1 MPLIILSVLVQVAL
15 VIHIIK
21 TGRNTTWIW
30 IVVILPVAGSVAYLL
45 LEALPDLMNTNTG
58 RSAGRKIQSVV
69 NPNRDINEATRQ
81 FSISDSV
88 ENSMKLAEECFKK
101 GLYSDAKELYSKC
114 VRGVHADNPDLLYGL
129 AKSDYELGN
138 FSETRAS
145 LDKLIELNPE
155 YKNQEAH
162 LLYARTL
169 EALGEVAAALHEYET
184 LHGYFSGPNA
194 SYHFGKFL
202 QAQNQAEKAKE
213 VFNHILLIAKNSPS
227 HYRSVHKE
235 IIRLAKIEA
244 SS

>member
-1 MPLIILSVLVQVAL
+1 MPLIVLSVLVQAAL

-30 IVVILPVAGSVAYLL
+30 VVVILPGAGSIAYLL
-45 LEALPDLMNTNTG
+45 LEVLPDLMNTKSG
-58 RSAGRKIQSVV
+58 RSAGRKIQTVV
-69 NPNRDINEATRQ
+69 NPNKDINAAAKN
-81 FSISDSV
+81 FAVSDSV

-101 GLYSDAKELYSKC
+101 GLYSDAKELYAKSL
-114 VRGVHADNPDLLYGL
+114 RGVHADNPDLLYGL
-129 AKSDYELGN
+129 AKTDYELGN
-138 FSETRAS
+138 FSETRDT

-184 LHGYFSGPNA
+184 LHGYFSGPKA

-202 QAQNQAEKAKE
+202 QGQNQPDKARE
-213 VFNHILLIAKNSPS
+213 IFNHILHIAKNSPS
-227 HYRSVHKE
+227 HYRSTHKE

>member
-1 MPLIILSVLVQVAL
+1 MPLIVLSVLLQVAL

-30 IVVILPVAGSVAYLL
+30 VVVMLPVAGSIAYLL
-45 LEALPDLMNTNTG
+45 LEALPDLMNTKSG

-69 NPNRDINEATRQ
+69 NPNKDINDAARQ
-81 FSISDSV
+81 FAVSDSV
-88 ENSMKLAEECFKK
+88 ENSMKLAEECFRK
-101 GLYSDAKELYSKC
+101 GLYSDAKELFSKC
-114 VRGVHADNPDLLYGL
+114 LRGVHEDNPDLMHGL
-129 AKSDYELGN
+129 AKADYELGN
-138 FSETRAS
+138 FDETRAT
-145 LDKLIELNPE
+145 LDRLIELNPE
-155 YKNQEAH
+155 YKNQDAH

-169 EALGEVAAALHEYET
+169 EAQGEVAAALHEYET
-184 LHGYFSGPNA
+184 LHGYFAGPKA

-202 QAQNQAEKAKE
+202 QAQNQQEKAKE
-213 VFNHILLIAKNSPS
+213 VFNHILNIAKNSPS

>member
-1 MPLIILSVLVQVAL
+1 MPLIVLSVLVQVAL
-15 VIHIIK
+15 VVHIVK

-30 IVVILPVAGSVAYLL
+30 IVVILPVAGSIAYLL
-45 LEALPDLMNTNTG
+45 LEALPDFMNTKSG

-69 NPNRDINEATRQ
+69 NPNKDINEATKQ

-88 ENSMKLAEECFKK
+88 ENSIKLAEECFKK
-101 GLYSDAKELYSKC
+101 GLYADAKELFSKC
-114 VRGVHADNPDLLYGL
+114 LRGVHADDPDLMFGL
-129 AKSDYELGN
+129 AKSDYELDN
-138 FSETRAS
+138 FSGTRS
-145 LDKLIELNPE
+145 TLEKLIELNPG

-169 EALGEVAAALHEYET
+169 EALGEVTSALHEYET
-184 LHGYFSGPNA
+184 LHGYFSGPKA

-202 QAQNQAEKAKE
+202 QAQNQQEKANE
-213 VFNHILLIAKNSPS
+213 VFNHILRIAKNSPS

>member
-1 MPLIILSVLVQVAL
+1 MPLIALTVLVQVAL
-15 VIHIIK
+15 VVHIIK

-30 IVVILPVAGSVAYLL
+30 VVVILPGAGSIAYLL
-45 LEALPDLMNTNTG
+45 LELLPDLLNTRSG

-69 NPNRDINEATRQ
+69 NPNREINEATRQ

-88 ENSMKLAEECFKK
+88 ENSMKLADECFKK
-101 GLYSDAKELYSKC
+101 GLYDDAKELYSKC
-114 VRGVHADNPDLLYGL
+114 LRGVHADDPDLMFGL
-129 AKSDYELGN
+129 ARTDYELGN
-138 FSETRAS
+138 YSETRGT
-145 LDKLIELNPE
+145 LEKLIELNPE

-184 LHGYFSGPNA
+184 LHGYFSGPKA

-202 QAQNQAEKAKE
+202 QAQNQQEKAKE
-213 VFNHILLIAKNSPS
+213 VFNHILNIAKNSPS
-227 HYRSVHKE
+227 HYRSTHKE

-244 SS
+244 SG